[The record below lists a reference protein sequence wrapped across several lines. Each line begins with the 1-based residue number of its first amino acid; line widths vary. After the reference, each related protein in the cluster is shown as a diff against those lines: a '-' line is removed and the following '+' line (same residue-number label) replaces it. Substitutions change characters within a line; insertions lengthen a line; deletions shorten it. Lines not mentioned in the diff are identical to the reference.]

1 MLKILLR
8 AIRAPAVNNRAML
21 RTAVTIWWAPPVLIF
36 NRDSTISASAVV
48 AMLGPGA
55 RGRWMSENPGD
66 LPARRSSSQ
75 LPPTRAVW
83 GYGWCVAQGGEHRG
97 NSQFAMRES
106 GLPLVPHHRSC

>member
-36 NRDSTISASAVV
+36 NQDSTISASAVV

-75 LPPTRAVW
+75 LPPTRAVLFRNSA
-83 GYGWCVAQGGEHRG
+83 VAEDSDRIRATPVLSTGELRG
-97 NSQFAMRES
+97 
-106 GLPLVPHHRSC
+106 C